1 MLSLSNAFNK
11 EDLIKAIETVKADD
25 IATIEWNLELIDV
38 DLCANR
44 GTNNEGLVNAYQLI
58 ATTEIRYKKVMQ
70 KRLTK

>member
-1 MLSLSNAFNK
+1 MLNFNR
-11 EDLIKAIETVKADD
+11 ESFIRAIETVKADD
-25 IATIEWNLELIDV
+25 VATIEWNLELIDI

-58 ATTEIRYKKVMQ
+58 ASTEIRYKNEMQ

>member
-1 MLSLSNAFNK
+1 MLNFNR
-11 EDLIKAIETVKADD
+11 ESFIRAIETVKADD
-25 IATIEWNLELIDV
+25 VATIEWNLELIDI